1 MLLSFLFH
9 ECSAMTDSTHCPLC
23 NATASQPFFAD
34 ARRTYLRCIVCA
46 LVFVPPEYHLSA
58 ADERAEYDKHEND
71 VEDQGYR
78 KFLSRLFTPLNEMLA
93 EASQG
98 LDFGCGPGPA
108 LAAMFREAGHTVALY
123 DTFYAP
129 DSSVLNGSYDFI
141 SATEVVEHLYLPG
154 HELSRLWCILC
165 AGGTLGVMTKLV
177 LDQEAFS
184 RWHYKNDPTHVCFFS
199 RETWQWW
206 AGRSGASIRFI
217 GSDVMLLTKPV

>member
-9 ECSAMTDSTHCPLC
+9 ECFAMTDSTHCPLC

-34 ARRTYLRCIVCA
+34 ARRTYLRCGVCA
-46 LVFVPPEYHLSA
+46 LVFVPAEFHLSA
-58 ADERAEYDKHEND
+58 EEEHAEYDKHEND
-71 VEDQGYR
+71 VDDEGYR
-78 KFLSRLFTPLNEMLA
+78 RFLSRLFVPLNETLG

-123 DTFYAP
+123 DPFYAP
-129 DSSVLNGSYDFI
+129 DTSVLNGNYDFI

-154 HELSRLWCILC
+154 HELSRLWRILSV
-165 AGGTLGVMTKLV
+165 GGTLGVMTKLV
-177 LDQEAFS
+177 IDLEAFS

-199 RETWQWW
+199 RQTWQWW
-206 AGRSGASIRFI
+206 AQQHGARLTFAAA
-217 GSDVMLLTKPV
+217 DVVLLRN